1 MTQRSP
7 LQFAAQED
15 GTYLADGLAISAE
28 LEVGFSGDTEQRHNR
43 LLVTLH
49 DGSRLDIP
57 LTPGAKAGLERSCGV
72 GLVSSWPPSYGG
84 LP

>member
-15 GTYLADGLAISAE
+15 GTYLADGLATSAE
-28 LEVGFSGDTEQRHNR
+28 LEVGRHNR

-57 LTPGAKAGLERSCGV
+57 LTPEAKAGLERSCGV
-72 GLVSSWPPSYGG
+72 GLVSSWPPAYGG